1 MSGVA
6 RVIVCCVSGLIQAQL
21 DETVDALEAAQRL
34 SEQLDHKE
42 EMIAALREEGMVW
55 VCVSVCV
62 CVCVC
67 VCVQ

>member
-1 MSGVA
+1 M
-6 RVIVCCVSGLIQAQL
+6 IVDLTQAQL

-42 EMIAALREEGMVW
+42 EMIAALREEGRM
-55 VCVSVCV
+55 CV

-67 VCVQ
+67 VLHELFVDSCVNQ